1 MIGKVGVE
9 PQLFLDREC
18 WNLYYRL
25 SSSAWGWGFA
35 AEAAKEA
42 VTVVSA
48 LQPTWPVVART
59 RATNHVAGRIA
70 ENSGLRRCPE
80 LDASGF
86 EVFARGW

>member
-1 MIGKVGVE
+1 VIGKVGVE